1 MNYILFYK
9 GRLPKYF
16 KYSINT
22 ILQVDKNSKVYFI
35 TDQKIEIDNKRVKVF
50 EIKDLG
56 SSYTDKILQENYFSG
71 EQNSLWETSLMRIFY
86 INKLINLENI
96 GEFIHFDLDVLI
108 YKSFEEIKLSFLM
121 NKINIT
127 QLTKNFLVLGYLF
140 IPKKSLY
147 NELTEI
153 IYKIFENRF
162 YYEKTYYGK
171 KRLNEMKML
180 FIAYDQNPE
189 LFNLIHVTPNKN
201 VSHVFDPG
209 SYGQFL
215 GGTHNKKFSKGFID
229 SEHIVGAEILKKN
242 IKPTIFKNKYGVIKN
257 DTFYELVNLHVH
269 SKKLK
274 NFLPQNYKNIIRI
287 NKV

>member
-22 ILQVDKNSKVYFI
+22 ILQVDKKSNVFFI

-50 EIKDLG
+50 KIKDLE

-71 EQNSLWETSLMRIFY
+71 EQNNLWETSLMRVFY
-86 INKLINLENI
+86 INELINLENI
-96 GEFIHFDLDVLI
+96 DEFIHFDLDVLI
-108 YKSFEEIKLSFLM
+108 YKSFEEIKPSFLM

-153 IYKIFENRF
+153 MYKIFENRF
-162 YYEKTYYGK
+162 YYEKKYYEK

-189 LFNLIHVTPNKN
+189 LFNLIQVTPNESI
-201 VSHVFDPG
+201 SHIFDPG

-229 SEHIVGAEILKKN
+229 SEHIVGSEILKKN
-242 IKPTIFKNKYGVIKN
+242 IRPTIFKNKYGVIKN
-257 DTFYELVNLHVH
+257 DIFYELVNLHVH

-274 NFLPQNYKNIIRI
+274 SFLPQNYKNIISI

>member
-9 GRLPKYF
+9 GRLPKYL

-22 ILQVDKNSKVYFI
+22 ILQVDKTSKVFFI
-35 TDQKIEIDNKRVKVF
+35 TDQKIEIVDKRVKVF
-50 EIKDLG
+50 QIKDLD
-56 SSYTDKILQENYFSG
+56 SKYIKRIYQEDYFSG
-71 EQNSLWETSLMRIFY
+71 EQNDLWETSLMRVFY
-86 INKLINLENI
+86 INELVNLENI
-96 GEFIHFDLDVLI
+96 EEFIHFDLDVLI
-108 YKSFEEIKLSFLM
+108 YKSFEEIKSSFLM

-127 QLTKNFLVLGYLF
+127 QLTKNFLVFGYLF
-140 IPKKSLY
+140 IPKKHLY

-153 IYKIFENRF
+153 IFKIFENRF
-162 YYEKTYYGK
+162 YYEKKYYDT

-180 FIAYDQNPE
+180 FIAYDKNPE
-189 LFNLIHVTPNKN
+189 LFNLIQVLPNKN
-201 VSHVFDPG
+201 ISHVFDPG

-229 SEHIVGAEILKKN
+229 SEHIVGSEILKKN
-242 IKPTIFKNKYGVIKN
+242 IKPATLKNKYGVIKD
-257 DTFYELVNLHVH
+257 DTFYELANLHVH

-274 NFLPQNYKNIIRI
+274 NFLPQNYKNIISI

>member
-1 MNYILFYK
+1 LNYILFYK

-108 YKSFEEIKLSFLM
+108 YKSFEEIKPSFLM

-153 IYKIFENRF
+153 MYKIFENRF
-162 YYEKTYYGK
+162 YYEKKYYEK

-189 LFNLIHVTPNKN
+189 LFNLIQVTPNESI
-201 VSHVFDPG
+201 SHIFDPG